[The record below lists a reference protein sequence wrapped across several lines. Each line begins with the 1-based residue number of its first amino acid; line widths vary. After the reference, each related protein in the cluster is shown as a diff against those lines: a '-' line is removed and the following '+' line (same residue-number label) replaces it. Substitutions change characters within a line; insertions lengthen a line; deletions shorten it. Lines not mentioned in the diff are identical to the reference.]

1 MDNVTTTIV
10 EASSNSGEI
19 ERYSDLIHNYG
30 AETVILAVFILGIIA
45 MFGYILR
52 SNQKTNNQLMEQQKQ
67 IFDYLVSKDQQPIQP
82 TKPMSVKEPNI
93 IEIFLGIN
101 ENLKGILKSVF
112 DELNGDRIAVY
123 VFHNGSYSSHGLPFF
138 KVSCVCEMVKL
149 NCGVSKNLKTHTG
162 LPLQMF
168 DNGISRLYKYG
179 KMSVLDIDDVDDIII
194 QDNPLLTGMLKKN
207 NIKSCT
213 AIAIY
218 DHDTNMLGVLMLEY
232 TETHN
237 KEFLDD
243 IEQKLIEKA
252 PLLSPI
258 LEYSGIYNNNT
269 TNN

>member
-1 MDNVTTTIV
+1 MFNIHINKRTQHIVFRKELKMDNVTTTIV

-101 ENLKGILKSVF
+101 ENLKGILKSIF

-138 KVSCVCEMVKL
+138 KVS
-149 NCGVSKNLKTHTG
+149 
-162 LPLQMF
+162 
-168 DNGISRLYKYG
+168 
-179 KMSVLDIDDVDDIII
+179 
-194 QDNPLLTGMLKKN
+194 
-207 NIKSCT
+207 
-213 AIAIY
+213 
-218 DHDTNMLGVLMLEY
+218 
-232 TETHN
+232 
-237 KEFLDD
+237 
-243 IEQKLIEKA
+243 
-252 PLLSPI
+252 
-258 LEYSGIYNNNT
+258 
-269 TNN
+269 